1 MMHGYASRMWKNTL
15 RSRSSYGVEN
25 GGVGEPRLD
34 GRGGVEHGVAPAE
47 GGGER
52 LLVGD
57 VAVDRLDGGREAG
70 GVEATEHE
78 RVHPVVAG
86 AGQRRAQAAPHEPRR
101 ARHQHLHAR
110 TRTGRPSTIRIS

>member
-1 MMHGYASRMWKNTL
+1 MMHGYVSRMWKNTL

-57 VAVDRLDGGREAG
+57 VAVDHLDGGREAG
-70 GVEATEHE
+70 GVDDAE
-78 RVHPVVAG
+78 RERAHVVAG
-86 AGQRRAQAAPHEPRR
+86 VGQRRAQAAAHEPRR
-101 ARHQHLHAR
+101 ARHHHPH
-110 TRTGRPSTIRIS
+110 GRSTKLSGRIG